1 MMSEATFSDMTS
13 RIEELRQQALEQVR
27 SENFDEALRLY
38 DEALGL
44 ADDEEVREL
53 LTINKGHALIA
64 AERTGPEVKA
74 LPMILMRR
82 RNAHHTF
89 LSSYALMYTHRLTS
103 ESKRAIFYGQIALE
117 AAEQAGQI
125 YWKLAALNELGI
137 VYEIDSQFPKAI
149 ECLAEALACVDRDS
163 GDPAAHSFSRVAII
177 TNLGYNKL
185 LVGETTE
192 GLRLLNSVIDEIKT
206 PHSRSDAYADLCFG
220 YLDCEEY
227 TKARYYGDLALEFAC
242 EPRQIRN
249 AHYLTGEAAYKS
261 GDVESA
267 ENHFEELARYY
278 PQFRH
283 LKSLLFAIDL
293 RSMINLKL

>member
-1 MMSEATFSDMTS
+1 MSAMTN
-13 RIEELRQQALEQVR
+13 RIEELRQRALEEVR
-27 SENFDEALRLY
+27 SENFDEALALY

-89 LSSYALMYTHRLTS
+89 LSAYALMYTNRLTN
-103 ESKRAIFYGQIALE
+103 ETKRAIFYGQIALE
-117 AAEQAGQI
+117 AAKQTAQTFWI
-125 YWKLAALNELGI
+125 LAVLNELGI
-137 VYEIDSQFPKAI
+137 VYEVDSQFAKAI
-149 ECLAEALACVDRDS
+149 ECFEEALALIATLDDAS
-163 GDPAAHSFSRVAII
+163 QQQFSHVAIYQ
-177 TNLGYNKL
+177 NLGYNRL
-185 LVGETTE
+185 LVGDTLQGIQMIESI
-192 GLRLLNSVIDEIKT
+192 LDQVIVASTLPDSYI
-206 PHSRSDAYADLCFG
+206 DLCYG
-220 YLDCEEY
+220 YLDLEEY
-227 TKARYYGDLALEFAC
+227 GKARKYGETGLALAC
-242 EPRQIRN
+242 EPRQVRN
-249 AHYLTGEAAYKS
+249 AHYLIGEAAYKM
-261 GDVESA
+261 GDVEAA
-267 ENHFEELARYY
+267 EEHFEQLAKFY